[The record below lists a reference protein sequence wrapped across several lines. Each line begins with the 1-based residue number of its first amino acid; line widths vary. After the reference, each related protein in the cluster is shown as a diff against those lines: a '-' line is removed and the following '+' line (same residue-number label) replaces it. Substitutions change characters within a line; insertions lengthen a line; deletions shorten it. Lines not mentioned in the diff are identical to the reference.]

1 MKNNIDIIK
10 INDVKLGVVNFNNM
24 ISVSP
29 NNYEI
34 IDINKIPENIYVL
47 KRQQLLKDQLLCLN
61 KDYNR
66 IIIKAVKLYD
76 LYTCNRLV
84 KIIKDKCCNFS
95 LPIKKCKNI
104 IIKNKKFKQ
113 IP

>member
-1 MKNNIDIIK
+1 MVNNCDYYTPLSSSKDKHLHMKNNIDIIK

-47 KRQQLLKDQLLCLN
+47 KRQQLLKD
-61 KDYNR
+61 
-66 IIIKAVKLYD
+66 
-76 LYTCNRLV
+76 
-84 KIIKDKCCNFS
+84 
-95 LPIKKCKNI
+95 
-104 IIKNKKFKQ
+104 
-113 IP
+113 

>member
-34 IDINKIPENIYVL
+34 IEINKIPENIYAL
-47 KRQQLLKDQLLCLN
+47 KRQQLLKD
-61 KDYNR
+61 
-66 IIIKAVKLYD
+66 
-76 LYTCNRLV
+76 
-84 KIIKDKCCNFS
+84 
-95 LPIKKCKNI
+95 
-104 IIKNKKFKQ
+104 
-113 IP
+113 

>member
-1 MKNNIDIIK
+1 MVNNCHYYAPLSSSKDKHLHMKNNIDIIK

-47 KRQQLLKDQLLCLN
+47 KRQQLLKD
-61 KDYNR
+61 
-66 IIIKAVKLYD
+66 
-76 LYTCNRLV
+76 
-84 KIIKDKCCNFS
+84 
-95 LPIKKCKNI
+95 
-104 IIKNKKFKQ
+104 
-113 IP
+113 

>member
-1 MKNNIDIIK
+1 MVNNCDYYAPLSSSKDKHLHMKNNIDIIK

-47 KRQQLLKDQLLCLN
+47 KRQQLLKD
-61 KDYNR
+61 
-66 IIIKAVKLYD
+66 
-76 LYTCNRLV
+76 
-84 KIIKDKCCNFS
+84 
-95 LPIKKCKNI
+95 
-104 IIKNKKFKQ
+104 
-113 IP
+113 